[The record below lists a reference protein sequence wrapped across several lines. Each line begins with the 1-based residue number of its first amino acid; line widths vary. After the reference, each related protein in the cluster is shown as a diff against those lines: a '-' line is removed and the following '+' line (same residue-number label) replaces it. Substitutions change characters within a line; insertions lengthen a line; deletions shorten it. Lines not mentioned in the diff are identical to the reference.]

1 MGKEMEKVYIIGPM
15 GIDLRGISKMER
27 EMEKEYIIGMM
38 EKDPWVIISMIKKLD
53 YMLIYLH
60 LDMY

>member
-38 EKDPWVIISMIKKLD
+38 EKDPSMIKKLD